1 MNISR
6 TDPSLLLRKAQ
17 FLLCILHYWVQRAHL
32 ILEMQFSLRNYGE
45 KNGSLL
51 LFLPIFSP
59 SKWNS
64 SKALEW
70 QHTMPISVVLA
81 KLLTIGFDT
90 HSGLT
95 FPGSLAAQGYGFQ
108 HPVIVRLLSMSWC
121 PWGSGEEPK
130 PWEQLPS
137 MQPKHRDAQRS
148 TSSLWWLQSKTW
160 TLNIHIPCFLVL
172 LR

>member
-1 MNISR
+1 MHPTLLGTEGRPYSR
-6 TDPSLLLRKAQ
+6 NAVFPEELWGKKWQPVTLSPNLLTFR
-17 FLLCILHYWVQRAHL
+17 
-32 ILEMQFSLRNYGE
+32 
-45 KNGSLL
+45 
-51 LFLPIFSP
+51 
-59 SKWNS
+59 WNS